1 MPTIATVISV
11 LRSIF
16 GKTIWERR
24 RSMPWWIGGL
34 AFLLIVTILSYPSFK
49 DTQGL
54 EDLFKNMQP
63 MLAMFGV
70 ESAADLFSPVGLIN
84 ARMYES
90 IGILVIGAFAISM
103 GTAAL
108 AGEEDR
114 GTMELLLMQPIS
126 RRSIVLQKH
135 AALTVLLIGINAF
148 LAIVLFVGNPVL
160 DGLLSVQGIL
170 AANVG
175 ATLVGFLFGS
185 LALAIGGVTG
195 KRGMTNGISAGYLA
209 AAFFFNGIANI
220 VEGLKW
226 TQKLTPFHWF
236 SRTDPLANGFPMG
249 DFAVL
254 LVVGL
259 VLVGVGLWGFDRR
272 DVVV

>member
-1 MPTIATVISV
+1 MPTIATVIPV

-236 SRTDPLANGFPMG
+236 SRADPLANGFPMG

>member
-1 MPTIATVISV
+1 MPTIATVIPV

>member
-1 MPTIATVISV
+1 MPTIATVILV

-135 AALTVLLIGINAF
+135 AALTVLLIGINVF

-220 VEGLKW
+220 VDGLKW
-226 TQKLTPFHWF
+226 TQKLTPFYWF
-236 SRTDPLANGFPMG
+236 SRADPLANGFPMG
-249 DFAVL
+249 DFVVL

>member
-1 MPTIATVISV
+1 M
-11 LRSIF
+11 LRSVF
-16 GKTIWERR
+16 GKTMWDRR
-24 RSMPWWIGGL
+24 RSLPWWIGGL

-54 EDLFKNMQP
+54 EDLFQNMEP

-90 IGILVIGAFAISM
+90 IGILVIGAFGISM

-114 GTMELLLMQPIS
+114 GTMEMLLMQPIA

-135 AALTVLLIGINAF
+135 AAMAVLLVVINVF

-160 DGLLSVQGIL
+160 DSLLSVKGIL
-170 AANVG
+170 AASVG

-185 LALAIGGVTG
+185 LAMAVGGVTG
-195 KRGMTNGISAGYLA
+195 KRGMTNGVSAGYLA

-236 SRTDPLANGFPMG
+236 SRTDPLANGFPIG
-249 DFAVL
+249 DFVVL
-254 LVVGL
+254 LLVGL
-259 VLVGVGLWGFDRR
+259 ILTGVAVWGFDRR

>member
-1 MPTIATVISV
+1 M
-11 LRSIF
+11 LRSVF
-16 GKTIWERR
+16 GKTVWERR
-24 RSMPWWIGGL
+24 RSMPWWILGL
-34 AFLLIVTILSYPSFK
+34 GFLLIVTILSYPTFK
-49 DTQGL
+49 DTRGL
-54 EDLFKNMQP
+54 EDLFKDMEP

-108 AGEEDR
+108 AGEEDK
-114 GTMELLLMQPIS
+114 GTMEMLLMQPIS

-135 AALTVLLIGINAF
+135 AAMIVLLIVMNSF
-148 LAIVLFVGNPVL
+148 LVVVLFAGNPVL
-160 DGLLSVQGIL
+160 DRLLSVQGIL

-175 ATLVGFLFGS
+175 ATLVGFFFGS

-195 KRGMTNGISAGYLA
+195 KRGMTTGMSAGYLA

-220 VEGLKW
+220 VDGLKW

-236 SRTDPLANGFPMG
+236 TRTDPLANGFPMG
-249 DFAVL
+249 DFTVL
-254 LVVGL
+254 LIAGVVL
-259 VLVGVGLWGFDRR
+259 LAIGLWGFERR